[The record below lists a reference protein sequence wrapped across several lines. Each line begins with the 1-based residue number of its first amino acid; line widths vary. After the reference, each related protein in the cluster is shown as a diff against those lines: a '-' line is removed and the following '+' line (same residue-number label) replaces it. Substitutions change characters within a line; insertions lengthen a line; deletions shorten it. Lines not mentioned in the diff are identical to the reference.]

1 MCDKSTEPNPR
12 CRTKVELPKTDEEW
26 LAIMRVSSFGLLRH
40 WMRFRNLS
48 PLRDTEDQFCAWY
61 ELVEIYS
68 KRTLT
73 YQSDVLSALAGLAK
87 ELASTQNIGYTNGL
101 WKNDLPMVF
110 YGGSTSTLEQTA
122 SLDHPLTSL
131 SRTIIPK
138 LLHGLGSLNGVNK

>member
-101 WKNDLPMVF
+101 WKNDL
-110 YGGSTSTLEQTA
+110 A
-122 SLDHPLTSL
+122 
-131 SRTIIPK
+131 
-138 LLHGLGSLNGVNK
+138 HGLLWWINIDPRANRFPRPPVNKSLQDNNSKAPSWSWISQWGK